1 MFSPANITFAT
12 GCQHDPSGK
21 IAPSQA
27 ALASRDAGVRR
38 GVGRFVAAVAAVYV
52 CARTAL
58 NARKGFSPMK
68 STGFHAVESTD
79 ARVLI
84 LGTLPSVKSLEQG
97 EYYAHARNSFWWI
110 MGELIGAS
118 PDWAYE
124 DRLRQLQKS
133 GIALWDVCHA
143 AERPGSSDANIRL
156 PSVEPNDFR
165 AFFGGHRR
173 IELICFNGQPAEKL
187 FRGKVA
193 PLLANLRPIPHRVL
207 VSTSPAYAGITRE
220 EKLARWR
227 DALAPYIDTVGPD

>member
-1 MFSPANITFAT
+1 
-12 GCQHDPSGK
+12 
-21 IAPSQA
+21 
-27 ALASRDAGVRR
+27 
-38 GVGRFVAAVAAVYV
+38 
-52 CARTAL
+52 
-58 NARKGFSPMK
+58 MK
-68 STGFHAVESTD
+68 STGFDAVASPD

-118 PDWAYE
+118 PDLAYE
-124 DRLRQLQKS
+124 DRLRRLQKS

-156 PSVEPNDFR
+156 ETIEPNDFR
-165 AFFGGHRR
+165 AFFARHRQ

-187 FRGKVA
+187 FRGQVA
-193 PLLANLRPIPHRVL
+193 PLLAGLRPIPHRVL
-207 VSTSPAYAGITRE
+207 DSTSPACARLTRE

-227 DALAPYIDTVGPD
+227 DALAPFIDAQRSRLKE